1 MKALV
6 IGAGFGGMAAALRL
20 RAKGYE
26 VSLIDRCAGLGGR
39 AQVFERDGFKHD
51 AGPTVITAPFLFE
64 ELFALFGERF
74 EDHVQLVPL
83 TPWYRFHFAD
93 NSQFDYGGTLE
104 QTLAEIRRI
113 EPGDCDGYR
122 SLLVQSE
129 KIFKLG
135 FVQLSAVSFHR
146 FSVMVRQIPAL
157 LRLRSHDT
165 VWQLVCRHLK
175 NPKLRQAL
183 SIQPLLLGG
192 NPFDTTSIYS
202 LIHYLERA
210 HGVHFAMGGTA
221 AITSALGALMARQG
235 IDVQLNTTVRR
246 IDVNAGVASGIT
258 LEDGSSV
265 QADVIVSNVDPA
277 HLYSAMISPA
287 AQARSARLKLATAE
301 FSMGLFVL
309 YFGTTRQYPE
319 VAHHT
324 IWLGERYREL
334 LADIF
339 HDKVLSEDFSLY
351 LHRPTATDASFAP
364 PGCDSFYVLCPVP
377 NLKGAVDWAV
387 EGPRLKARMIAAL
400 SRTILPG
407 LEKYITSDFT
417 MTPENFRS
425 DYLSAHGAGFSVAPL
440 FRQSAW
446 FRFHNRAEG
455 IRNLY
460 LVGAGTHPGA
470 GVPGVLCS
478 AKVVEALVPSVDEA
492 MQLFARHAPGGKRS
506 PALQGADLVLSRKG
520 KSFHWARRW
529 MTPSHAARA
538 TRLYGFCRYVDDLA
552 DDLANDLADEGSGG
566 PDRRQDLGRT
576 PPQTPGRDARQ
587 DAQTAL
593 ALIRQEIASGKSAHP
608 IVADAIALARECRIQ
623 PALMLSFIDGIAS
636 DLDTVRMADESAL
649 LRYCYQAA
657 GTVGAMMCRV
667 LGNHDPAALR
677 HAVDLGIAMQL
688 TNICRDVAADAAAG
702 RRYLPASLVGD
713 VAPPALVDPAPE
725 LQPRLRAG
733 IDRLLDTADR
743 YYRSGEAGLAH
754 LPLGARVGILVAA
767 RVYRA
772 IGTQLRR
779 QGNACWLGRTIVPW
793 RVKCAVTLRAVVS
806 SPLRPRFWVPARHHD
821 AALHSNLS
829 AFLRADAPLPR

>member
-6 IGAGFGGMAAALRL
+6 IGAGFGGIAAALRL

-39 AQVFERDGFKHD
+39 AQVFERGGFKHD

-74 EDHVQLVPL
+74 DDHVRLAPL
-83 TPWYRFHFAD
+83 TPWYRFHFSD
-93 NSQFDYGGTLE
+93 NTRFDYGGTLDE
-104 QTLAEIRRI
+104 TLAEIARI
-113 EPGDCDGYR
+113 EPGDCEGYR

-129 KIFKLG
+129 KIFNVG
-135 FVQLSAVSFHR
+135 FVQLSAVPFHR
-146 FSVMVRQIPAL
+146 FSAMLKQIPAL

-175 NPKLRQAL
+175 NPKLRQAF
-183 SIQPLLLGG
+183 SIQPLLVGG
-192 NPFDTTSIYS
+192 NPFDTTSIYG

-221 AITSALGALMARQG
+221 AITTALGALMARQG
-235 IDVQLNTTVRR
+235 IDVKLNTTVRR
-246 IDVNAGVASGIT
+246 IDVDQGIASGVT
-258 LEDGSSV
+258 LADGSSMA
-265 QADVIVSNVDPA
+265 ADVIVSNADPA
-277 HLYSAMISPA
+277 HLYTAMIRPED
-287 AQARSARLKLATAE
+287 QAPSARLKLAAAE

-309 YFGTTRQYPE
+309 YFGTTRQYPD

-339 HDKVLSEDFSLY
+339 HDKVLAQDFSLY

-364 PGCDSFYVLCPVP
+364 AGCDSFYVLCPVP
-377 NLKGAVDWAV
+377 NLKGTVDWAV
-387 EGPRLKARMIAAL
+387 EGPRLQARIVAAL
-400 SRTILPG
+400 EGTILPG
-407 LEKYITSDFT
+407 LGDCITSDFT

-470 GVPGVLCS
+470 GLPGVLCS
-478 AKVVEALVPSVDEA
+478 AKVMDALVPSAHTAE
-492 MQLFARHAPGGKRS
+492 QQSARRRPT

-529 MTPSHAARA
+529 MAPAHAARA

-552 DDLANDLADEGSGG
+552 DEGGAG
-566 PDRRQDLGRT
+566 QDPRE
-576 PPQTPGRDARQ
+576 
-587 DAQTAL
+587 AL
-593 ALIRQEIASGKSAHP
+593 ALIAQEIASGVSRNP
-608 IVADAIALARECRIQ
+608 IVADAIALMRECRIP
-623 PALMLSFIDGIAS
+623 PALILTFIDGITS
-636 DLDTVRMADESAL
+636 DLETVRLADEGAL

-657 GTVGAMMCRV
+657 GTVGSMMCRV
-667 LGNHDPAALR
+667 LGCDDPAALR

-702 RRYLPASLVGD
+702 RRYLPASMIGD
-713 VAPPALVDPAPE
+713 LAPQALVDPALA
-725 LQPRLRAG
+725 LQPRLKAC
-733 IDRLLDTADR
+733 IDDLLDTADR
-743 YYRSGEAGLAH
+743 YYRSGEAGLAY
-754 LPLGARVGILVAA
+754 LPVGARGSILVAA

-772 IGTQLRR
+772 IGTRLR
-779 QGNACWLGRTIVPW
+779 QHGNAYWVVRTVVPS
-793 RVKCAVTLRAVVS
+793 RTKSLVTLRALLS
-806 SPLRPRFWVPARHHD
+806 TPLRPRFWVPARRHD
-821 AALHSNLS
+821 AALHGALS
-829 AFLRADAPLPR
+829 RFLAAEPSPERRHV